1 MDFLDDFDDFD
12 TPTDMCYDD
21 AKTSTGRS
29 TSSEDTTAKKTKQ
42 PSSRRKPR
50 RRKRMLTGVSKQ
62 RRAANERERKRLQI
76 INNAFIGLK
85 DLLPLL
91 PGEENISKIDVVKLA
106 SRTILLLKE
115 ILDDCDRK
123 VENEEERSSCASSS
137 CSGSIDSIEE
147 DSSSVLSNFSQENQ
161 DFSFLLFPSDDIK
174 FNAFGDSVDSGL
186 GIPSPCISDSS
197 SYTTSS
203 KESSEF
209 PFMEDDPIHDDD
221 VFCKGPTMCLW

>member
-1 MDFLDDFDDFD
+1 
-12 TPTDMCYDD
+12 
-21 AKTSTGRS
+21 
-29 TSSEDTTAKKTKQ
+29 
-42 PSSRRKPR
+42 
-50 RRKRMLTGVSKQ
+50 MLTGVSKQ

-76 INNAFIGLK
+76 INSAFIGLK

-106 SRTILLLKE
+106 SRTILLLKQ

-123 VENEEERSSCASSS
+123 ASSDEDRSNCGSSSS
-137 CSGSIDSIEE
+137 CSSSYDSLESL
-147 DSSSVLSNFSQENQ
+147 DANSALDNFNRDFNENN
-161 DFSFLLFPSDDIK
+161 DFSFLLFPSDDLK
-174 FNAFGDSVDSGL
+174 FDSFGGSIDSGL

-197 SYTTSS
+197 SYTSS

-221 VFCKGPTMCLW
+221 VFCKGPTMCLLKSCVPET